1 MKLTNKQRELIKS
14 AIQRLSWAIDEKTT
28 QRYVANLV
36 REETKAEREH
46 RNGWCCGRDYPRDF
60 GPKIAAE
67 LITAQH
73 ILGFVFEDIKLP
85 TIESLLYLRETYV
98 KAAAIAATYSDVI
111 KEQVNPEEAREIR
124 ALDYAKLA
132 SGEQ

>member
-1 MKLTNKQRELIKS
+1 MKLTNKKRELIKS
-14 AIQRLSWAIDEKTT
+14 AIQRLCWAIDEKTA

-36 REETKAEREH
+36 REEIKAEREH
-46 RNGWCCGRDYPRDF
+46 RSGWCCGRDYPREF

-67 LITAQH
+67 LFTAQH
-73 ILGFVFEDIKLP
+73 ILGFVFEDIELP
-85 TIESLLYLRETYV
+85 TIESLLYLRQTYV
-98 KAAAIAATYSDVI
+98 KAAAIAATYGDVI
-111 KEQVNPEEAREIR
+111 KEEITPEEAREIR